1 MAPCVSGEERLPL
14 AGSRDRP
21 TDPVEVL
28 DSPQAG
34 TTVIR
39 GNVLRLAGY
48 AAGVGLSVVSASVM
62 IRHLG
67 PADWGAYVTV
77 SSLIALVAGLSEF
90 GLSNIGVREYAT
102 LAHDER
108 IRLIK
113 NLIGLR
119 LALAALG
126 LIAALVFALAAGYRP
141 VLLAGIALWGVGL
154 MLTFVQ
160 QAVGVPLL
168 TRLQLGWVS
177 TLELMR
183 QGGMLVVVLALVLL
197 GSGLLAFL
205 AAPLPVGIL
214 LLGVTIPLARGMVP
228 FVPGF
233 DRAEWSRILRMTIAY
248 SIAATVGTIYVAVT
262 VLVMSIV
269 GTSADTGYY
278 GASYRI
284 FTVLGYLPLLLVGSA
299 FPILSRAARDDRMRL
314 GYALQR
320 LLEVA
325 LILGV
330 WLALCAALGAGFL
343 IHLIAGPSFEPAV
356 AVLEI
361 QAFALIG
368 TFLAATLSFALLS
381 ERLHTGVLVA
391 NAIALVAGTT
401 AALGLVPLV
410 GAKGAAA
417 ATVVGESILTL
428 AYAVALFRRGGDLRI
443 SPRVVPKV
451 LVSAALAA
459 LLVFVPGLNGLALAV
474 AAGVV
479 YIVVL
484 SLLRGV
490 PPELWKALF
499 TLRPTSYP
507 PEGG

>member
-1 MAPCVSGEERLPL
+1 M
-14 AGSRDRP
+14 
-21 TDPVEVL
+21 
-28 DSPQAG
+28 
-34 TTVIR
+34 
-39 GNVLRLAGY
+39 
-48 AAGVGLSVVSASVM
+48 
-62 IRHLG
+62 
-67 PADWGAYVTV
+67 
-77 SSLIALVAGLSEF
+77 
-90 GLSNIGVREYAT
+90 REYAT
-102 LAHDER
+102 LGHDER

-119 LALAALG
+119 LALATLG
-126 LIAALVFALAAGYRP
+126 LVAALVFALAAGYRP
-141 VLLAGIALWGVGL
+141 VLVAGIALWGIGL

-177 TLELMR
+177 TLELLR
-183 QGGMLVVVLALVLL
+183 QGATLLVVLALVLL
-197 GSGLLAFL
+197 GSGLLPFL
-205 AAPLPVGIL
+205 AAPIPVSIL
-214 LLGVTIPLARGMVP
+214 LLAITIPLARGMVP

-248 SIAATVGTIYVAVT
+248 SVAATVGTIYVAVT

-269 GTSADTGYY
+269 GTKADTGYY

-284 FTVLGYLPLLLVGSA
+284 FTVLGYVPVLLVSSA
-299 FPILSRAARDDRMRL
+299 FPILSRAARDDRIRL

-330 WLALCAALGAGFL
+330 WLALCTALGAGFL
-343 IHLIAGPSFEPAV
+343 IQLIAGPSFEPAV

-428 AYAVALFRRGGDLRI
+428 AYAVALFRRGGTCGSRREWCRRFSSQLRWRRC
-443 SPRVVPKV
+443 SCSFRGSTASRWQWPRVWSTSSSCRCCGGSRRSFGRRCSRSGRLRTRPKEARRGSCRPV
-451 LVSAALAA
+451 TALR
-459 LLVFVPGLNGLALAV
+459 LGS
-474 AAGVV
+474 
-479 YIVVL
+479 IC
-484 SLLRGV
+484 STSSRG
-490 PPELWKALF
+490 
-499 TLRPTSYP
+499 RPARADTGSSCS
-507 PEGG
+507 GH

>member
-1 MAPCVSGEERLPL
+1 VSGKEPLPL
-14 AGSRDRP
+14 AESRDRP

-28 DSPQAG
+28 DSPEAG

-39 GNVLRLAGY
+39 GNVLRLVGY
-48 AAGVGLSVVSASVM
+48 AAGVGLSVVSASLM

-67 PADWGAYVTV
+67 PTDWGGYVTV
-77 SSLIALVAGLSEF
+77 ASLIALVAGLSEF

-102 LAHDER
+102 LGHDER

-113 NLIGLR
+113 NLMGLR
-119 LALAALG
+119 LALATLG
-126 LIAALVFALAAGYRP
+126 LSAAIVFALAAGYRP
-141 VLLAGIALWGVGL
+141 VLIAGIALWGAGL

-177 TLELMR
+177 TLELLR
-183 QGGMLVVVLALVLL
+183 QGTMLVAVLALVVL
-197 GSGLLAFL
+197 GSGLLGFL
-205 AAPLPVGIL
+205 AAPIPVGIL
-214 LLGVTIPLARGMVP
+214 LLALTIPLARGMVP

-284 FTVLGYLPLLLVGSA
+284 FTVLGFVPILLVGSA
-299 FPILSRAARDDRMRL
+299 FPILSRAARDDRARL

-320 LLEVA
+320 LLDVS

-330 WLALCAALGAGFL
+330 WLALCTALGAGFL
-343 IHLIAGPSFEPAV
+343 IHLVAGPSFEPAV

-391 NAIALVAGTT
+391 NAIALVAAT
-401 AALGLVPLV
+401 AAALALVPFI
-410 GAKGAAA
+410 GAKGAAV
-417 ATVVGESILTL
+417 ATVAGESILAL
-428 AYAVALFRRGGDLRI
+428 AYAVALFRGGRDLQI

-451 LVSAALAA
+451 VVAAALAA
-459 LLVFVPGLNGLALAV
+459 LLVFVPGLSGLALAV
-474 AAGVV
+474 AAGAV

-484 SLLRGV
+484 SLLGGV

-499 TLRPTSYP
+499 ALRPTSYP
-507 PEGG
+507 PGG

>member
-1 MAPCVSGEERLPL
+1 VSREERLST
-14 AGSRDRP
+14 AGRKRP
-21 TDPVEVL
+21 TEPAEVL
-28 DSPQAG
+28 DSPRAG

-39 GNVLRLAGY
+39 GSVLRVLAY
-48 AAGVGLSVVSASVM
+48 AAGVGLSVVSAAFM

-67 PADWGAYVTV
+67 PTDWGGYVTV

-90 GLSNIGVREYAT
+90 GLSNIGIREYAT
-102 LAHDER
+102 LDHDER
-108 IRLIK
+108 VRLIK
-113 NLIGLR
+113 NLMGLR

-126 LIAALVFALAAGYRP
+126 LAAALAFALAAGYRP

-154 MLTFVQ
+154 MLMFVQ

-177 TLELMR
+177 TLELSR
-183 QGGMLVVVLALVLL
+183 QAAMLAVVLLL
-197 GSGLLAFL
+197 IAAGAGLLPFL
-205 AAPLPVGIL
+205 AAPIPVGLL

-228 FVPGF
+228 LVPGF

-262 VLVMSIV
+262 VLVMSV
-269 GTSADTGYY
+269 LGTSADTGYY

-284 FTVLGYLPLLLVGSA
+284 FTVLGYVPVLLVGSA
-299 FPILSRAARDDRMRL
+299 FPILSRAALDDRARL

-320 LLEVA
+320 LLEVS

-330 WLALCAALGAGFL
+330 WLALCTALGAGFL
-343 IHLIAGPSFEPAV
+343 VDVIAGTSFDPAV
-356 AVLEI
+356 PVLEI

-391 NAIALVAGTT
+391 NAVALFAGTAVALV
-401 AALGLVPLV
+401 LVPVV
-410 GAKGAAA
+410 GAKGAAI
-417 ATVVGESILTL
+417 ATVAGESVLAL
-428 AYAVALFRRGGDLRI
+428 AYALALFRARRDVRI
-443 SPRVVPKV
+443 SPGVVPKV
-451 LVSAALAA
+451 LAAAALAA
-459 LLVFVPGLNGLALAV
+459 ALVFVPGLNGLALAV
-474 AAGVV
+474 AAGAV

-484 SLLRGV
+484 LLLRGV

-499 TLRPTSYP
+499 SVRPSSLP

>member
-1 MAPCVSGEERLPL
+1 VARRVSGEEPL
-14 AGSRDRP
+14 SLAEGEHRP
-21 TDPVEVL
+21 TDSLEVL
-28 DSPQAG
+28 DSPRAG

-39 GNVLRLAGY
+39 GNVLRLVGY
-48 AAGVGLSVVSASVM
+48 AAGVGLSVVSASLM

-67 PADWGAYVTV
+67 PTDWGGYVTV
-77 SSLIALVAGLSEF
+77 SSLIGLVAGLSEF

-102 LAHDER
+102 LGHDER

-113 NLIGLR
+113 NLMGLR
-119 LALAALG
+119 LALATLG
-126 LIAALVFALAAGYRP
+126 LVAAFVFALAAGYPP
-141 VLLAGIALWGVGL
+141 VLRAGIALWGIGL
-154 MLTFVQ
+154 MFTFVQ
-160 QAVGVPLL
+160 QAVGVPLV
-168 TRLQLGWVS
+168 TRLQFGWVS
-177 TLELMR
+177 AIELLR
-183 QGGMLVVVLALVLL
+183 QGATLVVVVALVLL

-205 AAPLPVGIL
+205 AAPIPVSIL
-214 LLGVTIPLARGMVP
+214 VLGVTIPLARGMIS

-248 SIAATVGTIYVAVT
+248 SIAATVGTIYVAAT
-262 VLVMSIV
+262 VVVMSIV
-269 GTSADTGYY
+269 STSEDTGYY

-284 FTVLGYLPLLLVGSA
+284 FTVLGYVPVLLVGSA
-299 FPILSRAARDDRMRL
+299 FPILSRASRDDRVRL

-330 WLALCAALGAGFL
+330 WLALCTALGADFF
-343 IHLIAGPSFEPAV
+343 IHLIAGPSFEPAA

-391 NAIALVAGTT
+391 NAVALVAATAAAIALV
-401 AALGLVPLV
+401 PFI
-410 GAKGAAA
+410 GAKGAAV
-417 ATVVGESILTL
+417 ATVAGESILAV
-428 AYAVALFRRGGDLRI
+428 AYAVGLFRGGRDLRI

-451 LVSAALAA
+451 VVSAVLAA

-474 AAGVV
+474 AAGAV

-499 TLRPTSYP
+499 ALRPSSYP

>member
-1 MAPCVSGEERLPL
+1 MSGNEPLPS
-14 AGSRDRP
+14 AESRDRP
-21 TDPVEVL
+21 SDPVEVL

-39 GNVLRLAGY
+39 GNVLRLLGY
-48 AAGVGLSVVSASVM
+48 GAGVGLSVISASLM

-67 PADWGAYVTV
+67 PTDWGGYVTV
-77 SSLIALVAGLSEF
+77 SALIALVGGLSEF

-113 NLIGLR
+113 NLLGLR
-119 LALAALG
+119 LALATLG
-126 LIAALVFALAAGYRP
+126 LIAAIVFALAAGYPP

-177 TLELMR
+177 MLELAR
-183 QGGMLVVVLALVLL
+183 QGAMLLAVLALVVL
-197 GSGLLAFL
+197 GAGLLSFL
-205 AAPLPVGIL
+205 AAPIPVGVL
-214 LLGVTIPLARGMVP
+214 LLAVTIPLARGMVP

-233 DRAEWSRILRMTIAY
+233 DRAEWSRILRMAIAY
-248 SIAATVGTIYVAVT
+248 SIATTVGTIYVAVT

-284 FTVLGYLPLLLVGSA
+284 FTVLGFVPILLVGSA
-299 FPILSRAARDDRMRL
+299 FPILSRAARDDRARL

-320 LLEVA
+320 LLDVA

-330 WLALCAALGAGFL
+330 WLALCTALGAGFL
-343 IHLIAGPSFEPAV
+343 IHLIAGPSFTPAV

-391 NAIALVAGTT
+391 NAIALVAGTA
-401 AALGLVPLV
+401 AALALVPFI
-410 GAKGAAA
+410 GAKGAAV
-417 ATVVGESILTL
+417 ATVAGESILAL
-428 AYAVALFRRGGDLRI
+428 AYAVALFRGGRDLRI
-443 SPRVVPKV
+443 SPQVVPKV
-451 LVSAALAA
+451 VVSAALAA

-474 AAGVV
+474 AAGAV

-484 SLLRGV
+484 TLLRGV
-490 PPELWKALF
+490 PPELWTALF
-499 TLRPTSYP
+499 ALRPTSYP